1 MKGLNQ
7 YPQGPKKAEKESEDG
22 CVPHEGKTTSIPPDP
37 QKKRKHKV
45 RSYLVQWTAFF
56 LYK

>member
-1 MKGLNQ
+1 MIKAPMKGLNQ

-37 QKKRKHKV
+37 QKSENTK
-45 RSYLVQWTAFF
+45 
-56 LYK
+56 